1 MRKEKGKQLLI
12 CAVGAILSCGSIYG
26 INPFGLVFFS
36 AMYMERSCRV
46 ILCPLITIALTFALP
61 IDQVVRYVIPMILT
75 IVVVKLSEGQHRI
88 CRKWKG
94 YVVSGL
100 GLLSMD
106 IAGSAFSTNPNM
118 VLIAGVL
125 ESILVVSASFLVGG
139 IIRFLL
145 STGREVHS
153 ENKKEE
159 LFLKGP
165 GKGKLLAYAESFRN
179 LAQTFTNVPEE
190 IPVTV
195 TDEGGALIASA
206 LTMPQED
213 GTMDRRE
220 MLWKSRF
227 MENRVVLAGQLN
239 EMAHIISEVAEEI
252 YNVVDVG
259 EKLEE
264 QIRKRLRREGILSK
278 NILVVEKKE
287 HRIEVYATLK
297 MERGNKVATKEVA
310 ELISEACRKNLIPS
324 QEGAVTIG
332 HEYSTVFFEEDA
344 AFRVLTGVARLP
356 KEGEEV
362 SGDNYAFTK
371 VGLGRVVVSLSD
383 GMGSGSRACKESETI
398 IELTEQFLEAGFSG
412 EAVVQMINGAMVARS
427 EEQAISSLDIAD
439 IDLYSGV
446 CRFIKV
452 GASTTLIKR
461 DTKVETLVSTSLPL
475 GIFHRQD
482 FDCIEK
488 KLYDEDYI
496 ILVTDGVLDR
506 VGGEQPE
513 EALCRIIEKT
523 KRTSPREMS
532 AKILNKVMTMS
543 DKEVKDDMSVLV
555 AGIWKK

>member
-12 CAVGAILSCGSIYG
+12 CAVGVMLSCGSIYG
-26 INPFGLVFFS
+26 INPFGLIFFS
-36 AMYMERSCRV
+36 AMYMERVCRI
-46 ILCPLITIALTFALP
+46 ILCPLLTIALTFVLP
-61 IDQVVRYVIPMILT
+61 LDQMLRYVIPMIVT
-75 IVVVKLSEGQHRI
+75 IVVVRLLEGRHRI

-94 YVVSGL
+94 YVISGL
-100 GLLSMD
+100 SLLSMD
-106 IAGSAFSTNPNM
+106 VAGSAFSANSDM
-118 VLIAGVL
+118 VLITGVL
-125 ESILVVSASFLVGG
+125 ESILVISASFLTGG
-139 IIRFLL
+139 ILRFLL
-145 STGREVHS
+145 SSERKIHS
-153 ENKKEE
+153 VNKKEE

-165 GKGKLLAYAESFRN
+165 GRGRLLAYAESFRN
-179 LAQTFTNVPEE
+179 LAKTFAYVPEE
-190 IPVTV
+190 TAISV
-195 TDEGGALIASA
+195 DGEGGALITTAAPMQEA
-206 LTMPQED
+206 LH
-213 GTMDRRE
+213 DRRE

-264 QIRKRLRREGILSK
+264 RIRKRLRREGVISK

-287 HRIEVYATLK
+287 HRIEVYVTLK
-297 MERGNKVATKEVA
+297 MERRNKVAVKEIA
-310 ELISEACRKNLIPS
+310 ELLSEVCRKNLVPS
-324 QEGAVTIG
+324 AEGAMTIG
-332 HEYSTVFFEEDA
+332 REYATVFFEEDA

-356 KEGEEV
+356 KEGEEI

-371 VGLGRVVVSLSD
+371 VGPGRVVVSLSD

-446 CRFIKV
+446 CKFIKV
-452 GASTTLIKR
+452 GASTTFIKR

-532 AKILNKVMTMS
+532 SKILNKVMAMS
-543 DKEVKDDMSVLV
+543 HQEVKDDMSVLV

>member
-12 CAVGAILSCGSIYG
+12 CAVGVLLSCGSIYG
-26 INPFGLVFFS
+26 INPFGLIFFT
-36 AMYMERSCRV
+36 AMYMEKSCRI
-46 ILCPLITIALTFALP
+46 ILCPLITIALTFTLP
-61 IDQVVRYVIPMILT
+61 IEQVVRYAVPMIAT
-75 IVVVKLSEGQHRI
+75 IVVVRLLEGRHRI

-94 YVVSGL
+94 YVISGL

-106 IAGSAFSTNPNM
+106 IAGSALSPNPDM
-118 VLIAGVL
+118 VLITGVL
-125 ESILVVSASFLVGG
+125 ESILVISASFLTGG
-139 IIRFLL
+139 VIRFLL
-145 STGREVHS
+145 STGREIHS
-153 ENKKEE
+153 EKKEE

-179 LAQTFTNVPEE
+179 LARTFTYVPEE
-190 IPVTV
+190 IPVAISE
-195 TDEGGALIASA
+195 EGGALMAPAAIAQA
-206 LTMPQED
+206 ED
-213 GTMDRRE
+213 PMVDRRDV
-220 MLWKSRF
+220 LWKSRF

-264 QIRKRLRREGILSK
+264 QIRRRLRREGILSK

-297 MERGNKVATKEVA
+297 MERGNKVATKEIA

-324 QEGAVTIG
+324 QDGAVTIG

-371 VGLGRVVVSLSD
+371 VGPGRVVLSLSD
-383 GMGSGSRACKESETI
+383 GMGSGSRACRESETI

-412 EAVVQMINGAMVARS
+412 EAVVQMINGALVARS

-446 CRFIKV
+446 CKFIKV
-452 GASTTLIKR
+452 GASTTFIKR

-496 ILVTDGVLDR
+496 VLVTDGVLDR

-513 EALCRIIEKT
+513 EVMCRIIEKT

-532 AKILNKVMTMS
+532 TKILNKVMNMS
-543 DKEVKDDMSVLV
+543 DKEIKDDMSVLV